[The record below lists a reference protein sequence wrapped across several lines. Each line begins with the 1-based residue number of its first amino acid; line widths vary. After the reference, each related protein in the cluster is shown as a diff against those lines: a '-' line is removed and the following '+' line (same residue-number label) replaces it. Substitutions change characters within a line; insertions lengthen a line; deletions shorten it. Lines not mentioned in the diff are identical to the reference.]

1 MRTSS
6 ACGPRSVLVVED
18 EPVMRDVIIG
28 ALSDAGFGP
37 IGVADLTDARAALTG
52 DSPALIV
59 LDLSLSG
66 DFGAD
71 LLAELAARED
81 PPCVLVCSA
90 FPLAEMVAARFNV
103 EVLRKPFD
111 IDELV
116 FAASRAV
123 ADGRRPSTPD
133 RVAGSR

>member
-1 MRTSS
+1 
-6 ACGPRSVLVVED
+6 VLVVED
-18 EPVMRDVIIG
+18 EPVMRDVIVG
-28 ALSDAGFGP
+28 ALTDAGFGP
-37 IGVADLTDARAALTG
+37 FGVADLAGARAALEG
-52 DSPALIV
+52 DMPALVV

-71 LLAELAARED
+71 LLIDLAAHPE

-103 EVLRKPFD
+103 ELLRKPFD
-111 IDELV
+111 IDQLV

-123 ADGRRPSTPD
+123 SNGRRPSTPD
-133 RVAGSR
+133 KR

>member
-1 MRTSS
+1 
-6 ACGPRSVLVVED
+6 
-18 EPVMRDVIIG
+18 MRDAIIG
-28 ALSDAGFGP
+28 ALGDAGFGP
-37 IGVADLTDARAALTG
+37 FGVADLAGARAALAREP
-52 DSPALIV
+52 PALVV

-71 LLAELAARED
+71 LLIELAARED

-103 EVLRKPFD
+103 ELLRKPFE
-111 IDELV
+111 IDQLV

-123 ADGRRPSTPD
+123 AAERRPSTPD
-133 RVAGSR
+133 RR